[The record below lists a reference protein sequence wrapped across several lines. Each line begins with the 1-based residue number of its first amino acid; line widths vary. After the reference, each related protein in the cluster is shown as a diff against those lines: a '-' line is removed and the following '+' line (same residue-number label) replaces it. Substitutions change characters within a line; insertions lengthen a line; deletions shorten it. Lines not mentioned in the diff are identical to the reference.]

1 MFVPEI
7 YYFYISIFIMIKM
20 KGKSTPSK
28 NLPSF
33 DNIMIRMEGK
43 QTLPKNFPYLILP
56 HNGQLIVFISFNYKN
71 NRANA
76 TTISLTYAV

>member
-1 MFVPEI
+1 
-7 YYFYISIFIMIKM
+7 
-20 KGKSTPSK
+20 
-28 NLPSF
+28 
-33 DNIMIRMEGK
+33 MIRMEGK
-43 QTLPKNFPYLILP
+43 QTLPKNFLYLIFP

>member
-1 MFVPEI
+1 
-7 YYFYISIFIMIKM
+7 
-20 KGKSTPSK
+20 
-28 NLPSF
+28 
-33 DNIMIRMEGK
+33 MIRMEGK

-76 TTISLTYAV
+76 TTISLTHAV